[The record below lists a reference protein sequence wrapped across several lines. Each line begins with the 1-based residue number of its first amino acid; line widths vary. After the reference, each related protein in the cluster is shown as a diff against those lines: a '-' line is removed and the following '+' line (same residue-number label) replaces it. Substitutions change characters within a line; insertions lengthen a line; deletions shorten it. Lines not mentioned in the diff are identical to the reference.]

1 MKQITPKI
9 IKEFLMKKTLYAL
22 AAVTCLSA
30 SLYGS
35 FPGDLQR
42 ALLGKDP
49 VARRMAAKQA
59 LAQFGNNALKLSTY
73 TGMSIAQL
81 KQLAA
86 ETAASAP
93 VQTEAKPA
101 IMPVKPLMLQGAK
114 TGPVPAIA
122 PPSTTAAAPKG
133 GLPAPEGKAAAEE
146 KAQEQKAENQPNYLE
161 AFPLLKEYGL
171 FNKLTAARLQQD
183 PAWNEFVEGNSGMTF
198 EDVYRIIL
206 GLPRDYTLGSKLEAY
221 KALALKWHPD
231 RQAGKSDEEKA
242 MAEGAFALIGTAN
255 RGLERALQEKAF
267 GKK

>member
-1 MKQITPKI
+1 
-9 IKEFLMKKTLYAL
+9 MKKTLFAL

-35 FPGDLQR
+35 FPADLQR
-42 ALLGKDP
+42 DLLGKDP
-49 VARRMAAKQA
+49 VARRMAAKKA

-73 TGMSIAQL
+73 TGMSIAQI

-86 ETAASAP
+86 ETDASAP
-93 VQTEAKPA
+93 VQTESKTANT
-101 IMPVKPLMLQGAK
+101 PVKPLMLQGTK
-114 TGPVPAIA
+114 TAPVPAIA

-146 KAQEQKAENQPNYLE
+146 KGQEQKAEKKPNYLE
-161 AFPLLKEYGL
+161 AFPLLKEYRL
-171 FNKLTAARLQQD
+171 LDKITANRLQEE
-183 PAWNEFVEGNSGMTF
+183 PAWNEFVEGNSGLTF

-231 RQAGKSDEEKA
+231 KQEGKSDEEKA
-242 MAEGAFALIGTAN
+242 MAEGAFALVATAN
-255 RGLERALQEKAF
+255 KALERAMQEKAF